1 MRKRQDDQRIFETV
15 LILDRVADN
24 KTFCWQIVLNV
35 RVLIYM
41 HTEFDQLPTCG
52 EIKAGPMVL
61 HIIINYSNRVIQN
74 GIQLYVDT
82 CIYICRIALYI

>member
-15 LILDRVADN
+15 IILDRVADN

-41 HTEFDQLPTCG
+41 HTEFDQLPTCA
-52 EIKAGPMVL
+52 EIKAGSMVL
-61 HIIINYSNRVIQN
+61 HIIIINYN

-82 CIYICRIALYI
+82 CIYIYVE